1 MPPEVAL
8 GEREGKVVGSVVH
21 VVVDLPA
28 VRPARLARTLVVEDL
43 TDDVRELRGLL
54 RGARSEKLP
63 RGVALVVRLEVP
75 EIAQLADAVRAEAD
89 AHPFWSFRLLADP
102 PACRLEVTGDGRAG
116 ELARAVFGE
125 LAG

>member
-1 MPPEVAL
+1 M
-8 GEREGKVVGSVVH
+8 H
-21 VVVDLPA
+21 VVVDLRA
-28 VRPARLARTLVVEDL
+28 VRPARLAEALVLADL
-43 TDDVRELRGLL
+43 TADVRELREQL
-54 RGARSEKLP
+54 RGARIEPLP
-63 RGVALVVRLEVP
+63 RGVALDFDLDVA

-125 LAG
+125 IAG